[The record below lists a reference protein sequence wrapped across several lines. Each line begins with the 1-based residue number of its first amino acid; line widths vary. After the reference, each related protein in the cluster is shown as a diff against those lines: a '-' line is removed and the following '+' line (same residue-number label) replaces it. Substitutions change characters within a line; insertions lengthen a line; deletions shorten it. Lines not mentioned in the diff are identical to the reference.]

1 MPPTP
6 ITTVAGLGSIAGDFI
21 FTPQSSWEAS
31 FSYCPPVYPSTPDY
45 SVSAALL
52 ARCSS
57 HAWLR
62 PMLAG
67 AITQKADITE
77 PVSAGATT
85 GTAVTQIAI
94 PRTAIF
100 AELVNLAA
108 SFAAPSFD
116 VASVTT
122 AQRALLNPRFD
133 MDGNRIEGGVWGG
146 SYRVARARGSVTLEV
161 SWAPYKASF
170 TIRP

>member
-1 MPPTP
+1 MPP
-6 ITTVAGLGSIAGDFI
+6 ISTVADLGSIAGDFI

-31 FSYCPPVYPSTPDY
+31 FSYCPPVYPITTDY
-45 SVSAALL
+45 SVSTALV
-52 ARCSS
+52 ARCTS

-67 AITQKADITE
+67 AIAQKADITE
-77 PVSAGATT
+77 QASAGATT
-85 GTAVTQIAI
+85 VTQIAI
-94 PRTAIF
+94 PRAAIF
-100 AELVNLAA
+100 AELVKLTA

-116 VASVTT
+116 AASVTT

-146 SYRVARARGSVTLEV
+146 SYRVSRARGSVTLEV

>member
-1 MPPTP
+1 MPP
-6 ITTVAGLGSIAGDFI
+6 ITTVADLGSIAGDFI
-21 FTPQSSWEAS
+21 FTPQSNWEAS
-31 FSYCPPVYPSTPDY
+31 FSYCPPVYSTGDY
-45 SVSAALL
+45 TVSAALL

-67 AITQKADITE
+67 AITQKPDITE
-77 PVSAGATT
+77 PTNSTGATS
-85 GTAVTQIAI
+85 VSQIAI
-94 PRTAIF
+94 PRAAIF
-100 AELVNLAA
+100 AELVKLTA
-108 SFAAPSFD
+108 SFAAPNFD

-146 SYRVARARGSVTLEV
+146 SYRVSRARGSVTLEV